1 MAITQCSE
9 CGGKVSTS
17 ATACPHCGCPL
28 EPQITCRL
36 CGEELAASLVA
47 CPACGAPVAGGEES
61 PVRYSP
67 VRINKFVILSFV
79 TFGFYP
85 IVWFYRNWRYIKTSE
100 GTSIWP
106 WARALFFPLWYY
118 QMLKR
123 LDVQGKGLLAA
134 ALFILVV
141 ITNGP
146 SVGLLDPDSLF
157 DSFLILAFII
167 LLAVLLLIPA
177 VKAINDLNE
186 RSGTRPPSFGW
197 RRRSAAVLV
206 LGLLVNAMAAVGV
219 LILVVLFST
228 GVTYVETPDGPYE
241 AYYENGQLWEKGI
254 LVAGEP
260 DGPYERYYE
269 NGQLWIMATYA
280 AGERDG
286 PYERYYWNGQLEA
299 GGTYNMSERCGEWIE
314 DGETVTYDPCPPDL
328 EDRN

>member
-17 ATACPHCGCPL
+17 ATACPHCGCPV
-28 EPQITCRL
+28 EPQITCPD

-47 CPACGAPVAGGEES
+47 CPVCGAPVAGGEES

-106 WARALFFPLWYY
+106 WARALFYPLWYY

-123 LDVQGKGLLAA
+123 LDVQRKGLLAA
-134 ALFILVV
+134 AVLILFV
-141 ITNGP
+141 IGFVIGYAP
-146 SVGLLDPDSLF
+146 ALSLDSASPLGF
-157 DSFLILAFII
+157 FLILAFI
-167 LLAVLLLIPA
+167 LLSVLPLIPA

-206 LGLLVNAMAAVGV
+206 LGLLVNMATVGV
-219 LILVVLFST
+219 LILVDLFST

-286 PYERYYWNGQLEA
+286 PYERFYWNGQLEA
-299 GGTYNMSERCGEWIE
+299 GGTYNMGEACGEWMYGG
-314 DGETVTYDPCPPDL
+314 GEAGTFPPC
-328 EDRN
+328 

>member
-1 MAITQCSE
+1 MWRQ
-9 CGGKVSTS
+9 GLSTS
-17 ATACPHCGCPL
+17 ATACPHCGCPV
-28 EPQITCRL
+28 EPQITCPL

-47 CPACGAPVAGGEES
+47 CPVCGAPVAGGEES

-67 VRINKFVILSFV
+67 VRIDKFVILGLV
-79 TFGFYP
+79 TWGFYP
-85 IVWFYRNWRYIKTSE
+85 VVWFYRNWRYIKTSE

-106 WARALFFPLWYY
+106 WARALFYPLWYY

-134 ALFILVV
+134 AVLILYVIEYAPALFL
-141 ITNGP
+141 GWDSP
-146 SVGLLDPDSLF
+146 LSLF
-157 DSFLILAFII
+157 LIFACIPISI
-167 LLAVLLLIPA
+167 LPLIPA
-177 VKAINDLNE
+177 VKAINDLHE
-186 RSGTRPPSFGW
+186 RSATRPPSFGW

-206 LGLLVNAMAAVGV
+206 LGLLVNTMAAVGV
-219 LILVVLFST
+219 LILVALFST

-286 PYERYYWNGQLEA
+286 PYERFYWNGQSEA
-299 GGTYNMSERCGEWIE
+299 GGTYNMGEACGEWIS
-314 DGETVTYDPCPPDL
+314 DGETETHPPCPPDL
-328 EDRN
+328 EDGD

>member
-1 MAITQCSE
+1 M
-9 CGGKVSTS
+9 
-17 ATACPHCGCPL
+17 
-28 EPQITCRL
+28 
-36 CGEELAASLVA
+36 
-47 CPACGAPVAGGEES
+47 AGGEES

-67 VRINKFVILSFV
+67 VRIDKFVILSLV
-79 TFGFYP
+79 TLGLYQF
-85 IVWFYRNWRYIKTSE
+85 VWFYRNWRYIKTSE

-106 WARALFFPLWYY
+106 WARALFYPFWYY

-134 ALFILVV
+134 ALLILLV
-141 ITNGP
+141 IASGP
-146 SVGLLDPDSLF
+146 AVGLLDPDSLF

-177 VKAINDLNE
+177 VKAVNDLNE

-280 AGERDG
+280 ASERDG

-299 GGTYNMSERCGEWIE
+299 GGTYNMGERCGEWIR
-314 DGETVTYDPCPPDL
+314 DGVTVTYDPCPPG
-328 EDRN
+328 N

>member
-17 ATACPHCGCPL
+17 ATACPHCGCPV
-28 EPQITCRL
+28 EPQITCPL

-67 VRINKFVILSFV
+67 VRIGKFVILSFV
-79 TFGFYP
+79 TLGLYQF
-85 IVWFYRNWRYIKTSE
+85 VWFYRNWRYIKTSE

-106 WARALFFPLWYY
+106 WARALFYPLWYY
-118 QMLKR
+118 PMLKR
-123 LDVQGKGLLAA
+123 LDVQRKGLLAA
-134 ALFILVV
+134 ASLILFVPRWYYEFV
-141 ITNGP
+141 P
-146 SVGLLDPDSLF
+146 FPVDSL
-157 DSFLILAFII
+157 LLEGITLWAVT
-167 LLAVLLLIPA
+167 LLAVLPLIPA

-219 LILVVLFST
+219 FGVLILVDLFST

-241 AYYENGQLWEKGI
+241 AHYENGQLWEKGI

-286 PYERYYWNGQLEA
+286 PYERFYWNGQLEA
-299 GGTYNMSERCGEWIE
+299 GGTYNMGEACGEWMYGG
-314 DGETVTYDPCPPDL
+314 GEAGTFPPC
-328 EDRN
+328 

>member
-1 MAITQCSE
+1 M
-9 CGGKVSTS
+9 
-17 ATACPHCGCPL
+17 
-28 EPQITCRL
+28 
-36 CGEELAASLVA
+36 AASLVA
-47 CPACGAPVAGGEES
+47 CPVCGAPVAGGEES

-67 VRINKFVILSFV
+67 VRIDKFVILSLV
-79 TFGFYP
+79 TVGLYP
-85 IVWFYRNWRYIKTSE
+85 VVWFYRNWRYIKTSE

-118 QMLKR
+118 PMLKR

-134 ALFILVV
+134 AVLILFGIADVL
-141 ITNGP
+141 

-177 VKAINDLNE
+177 VKAINDLHE

-206 LGLLVNAMAAVGV
+206 RGLLVNAMAAVGV

-260 DGPYERYYE
+260 DGP
-269 NGQLWIMATYA
+269 
-280 AGERDG
+280 
-286 PYERYYWNGQLEA
+286 
-299 GGTYNMSERCGEWIE
+299 
-314 DGETVTYDPCPPDL
+314 
-328 EDRN
+328 

>member
-28 EPQITCRL
+28 EPQITCPL

-67 VRINKFVILSFV
+67 VRIGKFVILSFV
-79 TFGFYP
+79 TLGLYQF
-85 IVWFYRNWRYIKTSE
+85 VWFYRNWRYIKTSE

-106 WARALFFPLWYY
+106 WARALFYPLWYY
-118 QMLKR
+118 PMLER
-123 LDVQGKGLLAA
+123 LDVQRKGLLAA
-134 ALFILVV
+134 ASLILFVPRWYYEFV
-141 ITNGP
+141 P
-146 SVGLLDPDSLF
+146 FPVDSL
-157 DSFLILAFII
+157 LLEGITLWAVT
-167 LLAVLLLIPA
+167 LLAVLPLIPA

-219 LILVVLFST
+219 FGVLILVDLFST

-241 AYYENGQLWEKGI
+241 AHYENGQLWEKGI

-286 PYERYYWNGQLEA
+286 PYERFYWNGQLEA
-299 GGTYNMSERCGEWIE
+299 GGTYNMGEACGEWMYGG
-314 DGETVTYDPCPPDL
+314 GEAGTFPPC
-328 EDRN
+328 

>member
-9 CGGKVSTS
+9 CGGQVSTS

-47 CPACGAPVAGGEES
+47 CPVCGAPVAGGEES

-67 VRINKFVILSFV
+67 VRIDKFVILNLV
-79 TFGFYP
+79 TWGIYP
-85 IVWFYRNWRYIKTSE
+85 VVWFYRNWRYIKTSE

-106 WARALFFPLWYY
+106 WARALFFPFWYY
-118 QMLKR
+118 PMLKR

-134 ALFILVV
+134 ALLILLGGRSGIADSTTPLDFFLLFLNISFILL
-141 ITNGP
+141 T
-146 SVGLLDPDSLF
+146 
-157 DSFLILAFII
+157 
-167 LLAVLLLIPA
+167 VLPLIPA
-177 VKAINDLNE
+177 VKAINDLHE
-186 RSGTRPPSFGW
+186 RSGTHHPSFGW
-197 RRRSAAVLV
+197 RRRSATVLV

-219 LILVVLFST
+219 LILVDLFST

-286 PYERYYWNGQLEA
+286 PYERFYWNGQLEA
-299 GGTYNMSERCGEWIE
+299 GGTYNMGEACGEWMY
-314 DGETVTYDPCPPDL
+314 GGTFPPC
-328 EDRN
+328 

>member
-67 VRINKFVILSFV
+67 VRINKFVILSLV

-118 QMLKR
+118 PMLKR

-134 ALFILVV
+134 ALLILLGGRSGIADSTTPPDFFLLFLNISFILL
-141 ITNGP
+141 T
-146 SVGLLDPDSLF
+146 
-157 DSFLILAFII
+157 
-167 LLAVLLLIPA
+167 VLPLIPA
-177 VKAINDLNE
+177 VKAINDLHE

-197 RRRSAAVLV
+197 RWRSAAVLV
-206 LGLLVNAMAAVGV
+206 LGLLVNMATVGV
-219 LILVVLFST
+219 LILVALFST

-286 PYERYYWNGQLEA
+286 AYERFYWNGQLEA
-299 GGTYNMSERCGEWIE
+299 GGTYNMGEACGEWIS
-314 DGETVTYDPCPPDL
+314 DGEAGTFPPC
-328 EDRN
+328 

>member
-1 MAITQCSE
+1 M
-9 CGGKVSTS
+9 
-17 ATACPHCGCPL
+17 
-28 EPQITCRL
+28 
-36 CGEELAASLVA
+36 
-47 CPACGAPVAGGEES
+47 
-61 PVRYSP
+61 RYSP
-67 VRINKFVILSFV
+67 VRIDKFVILSLV
-79 TFGFYP
+79 TLGLYQF
-85 IVWFYRNWRYIKTSE
+85 VWFYRNWRYIKTSE

-106 WARALFFPLWYY
+106 WARALFYPFWYY
-118 QMLKR
+118 PMLKR

-134 ALFILVV
+134 AVLILFGIADVL
-141 ITNGP
+141 

-206 LGLLVNAMAAVGV
+206 LGLLVNMATVGV
-219 LILVVLFST
+219 LILVDLFST

-280 AGERDG
+280 ASERDG

-299 GGTYNMSERCGEWIE
+299 GGTYNMGEACGEWIS
-314 DGETVTYDPCPPDL
+314 DGETETHPPCPPDL
-328 EDRN
+328 EDGN

>member
-1 MAITQCSE
+1 M
-9 CGGKVSTS
+9 
-17 ATACPHCGCPL
+17 
-28 EPQITCRL
+28 
-36 CGEELAASLVA
+36 
-47 CPACGAPVAGGEES
+47 
-61 PVRYSP
+61 RYSP
-67 VRINKFVILSFV
+67 VRIDKFVILSLV
-79 TFGFYP
+79 TLGLYP
-85 IVWFYRNWRYIKTSE
+85 VVWFYRNWRYIKTSE

-118 QMLKR
+118 PMLKR

-134 ALFILVV
+134 AV
-141 ITNGP
+141 
-146 SVGLLDPDSLF
+146 
-157 DSFLILAFII
+157 LILFGIADVLSVAFVDSVSPLGFFLLLAFT

-299 GGTYNMSERCGEWIE
+299 GGTYNMGEACGEWIS
-314 DGETVTYDPCPPDL
+314 DGETETHPPCPPDL
-328 EDRN
+328 EDGN

>member
-1 MAITQCSE
+1 M
-9 CGGKVSTS
+9 
-17 ATACPHCGCPL
+17 
-28 EPQITCRL
+28 
-36 CGEELAASLVA
+36 
-47 CPACGAPVAGGEES
+47 
-61 PVRYSP
+61 RYSP
-67 VRINKFVILSFV
+67 VRIDKFVILGLV
-79 TFGFYP
+79 TWGIYP
-85 IVWFYRNWRYIKTSE
+85 VVWFYRNWRYIKTSE

-106 WARALFFPLWYY
+106 WARALFYPFWYY
-118 QMLKR
+118 PMLKR

-134 ALFILVV
+134 AV
-141 ITNGP
+141 
-146 SVGLLDPDSLF
+146 
-157 DSFLILAFII
+157 LILFGGRSGIADSATPLDFFLLFLAST
-167 LLAVLLLIPA
+167 LLAVLPLIPA

-206 LGLLVNAMAAVGV
+206 LGLLVNMATVGV
-219 LILVVLFST
+219 LILVALFST

-299 GGTYNMSERCGEWIE
+299 GGTYNMGEACGEWIS
-314 DGETVTYDPCPPDL
+314 DGETETPPPCPPDL
-328 EDRN
+328 EDGN

>member
-17 ATACPHCGCPL
+17 ATACPHCGCPV
-28 EPQITCRL
+28 EPQITCPF

-47 CPACGAPVAGGEES
+47 CSVCGAPVAGGEES

-67 VRINKFVILSFV
+67 VRIDKFVILSLV
-79 TFGFYP
+79 TLGLYQF
-85 IVWFYRNWRYIKTSE
+85 VWFYRNWRYIKTSE

-106 WARALFFPLWYY
+106 WARALFYPFWYY
-118 QMLKR
+118 PMLKR

-134 ALFILVV
+134 AL
-141 ITNGP
+141 
-146 SVGLLDPDSLF
+146 
-157 DSFLILAFII
+157 LILI
-167 LLAVLLLIPA
+167 LLGGRSGIADSYYPFDFFLLFLAFTLLSVLLLIPA
-177 VKAINDLNE
+177 VKAVNDLNE

-206 LGLLVNAMAAVGV
+206 LGLLVNMATVGV
-219 LILVVLFST
+219 LILVDLFS
-228 GVTYVETPDGPYE
+228 VTYVETPDGPYE

-286 PYERYYWNGQLEA
+286 PYERFYWNGQLEA
-299 GGTYNMSERCGEWIE
+299 GGTYNMGEACGEWMYGG
-314 DGETVTYDPCPPDL
+314 GEAGTFPPC
-328 EDRN
+328 

>member
-1 MAITQCSE
+1 
-9 CGGKVSTS
+9 
-17 ATACPHCGCPL
+17 
-28 EPQITCRL
+28 
-36 CGEELAASLVA
+36 
-47 CPACGAPVAGGEES
+47 VAGGEES

-67 VRINKFVILSFV
+67 VRIGKFVILSLV
-79 TFGFYP
+79 TFGLYP
-85 IVWFYRNWRYIKTSE
+85 FVWFYRNWRYIKTSE

-106 WARALFFPLWYY
+106 WARALFYPFWYY
-118 QMLKR
+118 PMLKR

-134 ALFILVV
+134 AL
-141 ITNGP
+141 
-146 SVGLLDPDSLF
+146 
-157 DSFLILAFII
+157 LILLGGRIGIADSYYPFDFFLLFLAST
-167 LLAVLLLIPA
+167 LLAVLPLVPA

-197 RRRSAAVLV
+197 RWRSAAVLV
-206 LGLLVNAMAAVGV
+206 LGLLVNMATVGV
-219 LILVVLFST
+219 LILVDLFPT

-286 PYERYYWNGQLEA
+286 PYERFYWNGQSEA
-299 GGTYNMSERCGEWIE
+299 GGTYNMGERCGEWIR
-314 DGETVTYDPCPPDL
+314 DGVTVTYDPCPPG
-328 EDRN
+328 N